1 MLLIPTLCLLLSFL
15 TISCIYLQNNVLN
28 PFEMTKKALYIFNP
42 EHDLALASGEVN
54 YMAPAS
60 ARRMASELA
69 LLPMWYA
76 EEGSV
81 VLAPSAYNLNYLKQM
96 QELLDIPVDLMT
108 EPELAI
114 EPNLDI
120 RPWGWDLALRKRL
133 SVLGVDEALFPS
145 MEQLNG
151 LREYSHR
158 SKAVSLLPELRL
170 NEYFCGESYYLKTP
184 EEWKRF
190 VEERKECLLKAP
202 LSGSGKGLNWCK
214 GIFTPFISG
223 WCTRVTASQG
233 GVIAEPI
240 YDKVEDFAMEFYS
253 DGAGEVTFVGY
264 SFFHT
269 GKSGMYEGNRL
280 LSNEAI
286 WKQLS
291 QYVPS
296 KVLTDLENC
305 LKYRLSALVGTV
317 YKGYL
322 GVDMMICRFPENEKP
337 AFRIHPCVEINLRMN
352 MGVIARFLHD
362 RYVRPGSTGRFVID
376 YHPSEGEALQ
386 EHERMSATY
395 PLEIREGRVCS
406 GYLPLVPVH
415 RRSCYRSWIWVTP
428 DYI

>member
-1 MLLIPTLCLLLSFL
+1 
-15 TISCIYLQNNVLN
+15 
-28 PFEMTKKALYIFNP
+28 MTKKALYIFNP
-42 EHDLALASGEVN
+42 EHDLALASGEAN

-76 EEGSV
+76 KEGSA
-81 VLAPSAYNLNYLKQM
+81 VLAPSAYNLDYVKKI
-96 QELLDIPVDLMT
+96 QELLGLSVDLIT

-114 EPNLDI
+114 EPDLDI
-120 RPWGWDLALRKRL
+120 RPWGWDVALRKRL
-133 SVLGVDEALFPS
+133 SVLGVDEVLLPS
-145 MEQLNG
+145 MGQLND

-158 SKAVSLLPELRL
+158 SKAVALLPELQL
-170 NEYFCGESYYLKTP
+170 NECFCGESYYLKTP

-190 VEERKECLLKAP
+190 VEGRKECLLKAP

-223 WCTRVTASQG
+223 WCTRVAASQG

-240 YDKVEDFAMEFYS
+240 YNKVEDFAMEFYS
-253 DGAGEVTFVGY
+253 DGAGELTFVGY
-264 SFFHT
+264 SLFHT
-269 GKSGMYEGNRL
+269 GKSGMYEGNCL

-286 WKQLS
+286 RKKLS
-291 QYVPS
+291 QYVP
-296 KVLTDLENC
+296 LEALMDLENC

-337 AFRIHPCVEINLRMN
+337 VFRIHPCVEINLRMN

-362 RYVRPGSTGRFVID
+362 RYVRPGSIGRFVID

-395 PLEIREGRVCS
+395 PLESREGRVYS

-415 RRSCYRSWIWVTP
+415 KRSCYRAWIWVTP
-428 DYI
+428 DNI

>member
-1 MLLIPTLCLLLSFL
+1 
-15 TISCIYLQNNVLN
+15 
-28 PFEMTKKALYIFNP
+28 MTKKALYLFNP
-42 EHDLALASGEVN
+42 EHDLALASGETN

-76 EEGSV
+76 EEGSA
-81 VLAPSAYNLNYLKQM
+81 VLAPSAYNLDYVKKI
-96 QELLDIPVDLMT
+96 QELLGLSVDLIT

-114 EPNLDI
+114 EPDLDI
-120 RPWGWDLALRKRL
+120 RPWGWDVALRKRL
-133 SVLGVDEALFPS
+133 SVLGVDEVLLPS
-145 MEQLNG
+145 MGQLND

-158 SKAVSLLPELRL
+158 SKAVALLPELQL

-190 VEERKECLLKAP
+190 VEGRKECLLKAP

-214 GIFTPFISG
+214 GIFTSFISG
-223 WCTRVTASQG
+223 WCTRVAASQG

-240 YDKVEDFAMEFYS
+240 YNKVEDFAMEFYS
-253 DGAGEVTFVGY
+253 DGAGELTFVGY
-264 SFFHT
+264 SLFHT
-269 GKSGMYEGNRL
+269 GKSGMYEGNCL

-286 WKQLS
+286 RKQLS
-291 QYVPS
+291 QYVPLEA
-296 KVLTDLENC
+296 LTDLENC

-337 AFRIHPCVEINLRMN
+337 VFRIHPCVEINLRMN

-395 PLEIREGRVCS
+395 PLESREGRVYS

-415 RRSCYRSWIWVTP
+415 
-428 DYI
+428 

>member
-1 MLLIPTLCLLLSFL
+1 
-15 TISCIYLQNNVLN
+15 
-28 PFEMTKKALYIFNP
+28 MTKKALYIFNP
-42 EHDLALASGEVN
+42 EHDLALASGEAN

-76 EEGSV
+76 EEGSA
-81 VLAPSAYNLNYLKQM
+81 VLAPSAYNLDYVKKI
-96 QELLDIPVDLMT
+96 QELLGLSVDLIT

-114 EPNLDI
+114 EQDLDI
-120 RPWGWDLALRKRL
+120 RPWGWDVALRKRL
-133 SVLGVDEALFPS
+133 SVLGVDEVLLPS
-145 MEQLNG
+145 MGQLND

-158 SKAVSLLPELRL
+158 SKAVALLPELQL

-190 VEERKECLLKAP
+190 VEGRKECLLKAP

-214 GIFTPFISG
+214 GIFTSFISG
-223 WCTRVTASQG
+223 WCTRVAASQG

-240 YDKVEDFAMEFYS
+240 YNKVEDFAMEFYS
-253 DGAGEVTFVGY
+253 DGAGELTFVGY
-264 SFFHT
+264 SLFHT

-286 WKQLS
+286 RKQLA
-291 QYVPS
+291 QYIP
-296 KVLTDLENC
+296 LEALMDLENC

-337 AFRIHPCVEINLRMN
+337 VFRIHPCVEINLRMN

-395 PLEIREGRVCS
+395 PLEIREGRVYS

-415 RRSCYRSWIWVTP
+415 RRSCYRAWIWVIP
-428 DYI
+428 DNI

>member
-1 MLLIPTLCLLLSFL
+1 
-15 TISCIYLQNNVLN
+15 
-28 PFEMTKKALYIFNP
+28 MTKKALYLFNP
-42 EHDLALASGEVN
+42 EHDLALASGEAN

-76 EEGSV
+76 EEGSA
-81 VLAPSAYNLNYLKQM
+81 VLAPSAYNLDYVKKI
-96 QELLDIPVDLMT
+96 QELLGLSVDLIT

-114 EPNLDI
+114 EPDLDI
-120 RPWGWDLALRKRL
+120 RPWGWDVALRKRL
-133 SVLGVDEALFPS
+133 SVLGVDEVLLPS
-145 MEQLNG
+145 MGQLND

-158 SKAVSLLPELRL
+158 SKAVALLPELQL
-170 NEYFCGESYYLKTP
+170 NEYFCGESYYLRTP

-190 VEERKECLLKAP
+190 VEGRKECLLKAP

-223 WCTRVTASQG
+223 WCTRVAASQG

-240 YDKVEDFAMEFYS
+240 YNKVEDFAMEFYS
-253 DGAGEVTFVGY
+253 DGAGELTFVGY
-264 SFFHT
+264 SLFHT
-269 GKSGMYEGNRL
+269 GKSGMYEGNCL

-286 WKQLS
+286 RKKLA
-291 QYVPS
+291 QYIP
-296 KVLTDLENC
+296 LEALMDLENC

-337 AFRIHPCVEINLRMN
+337 VFRIHPCVEINLRMN

-395 PLEIREGRVCS
+395 PLESREGRVYS

-415 RRSCYRSWIWVTP
+415 RRSCYRAWIWVTP
-428 DYI
+428 DNM

>member
-1 MLLIPTLCLLLSFL
+1 
-15 TISCIYLQNNVLN
+15 
-28 PFEMTKKALYIFNP
+28 MTKKALYLFNP
-42 EHDLALASGEVN
+42 EHDLALASGEAN

-76 EEGSV
+76 EEGSA
-81 VLAPSAYNLNYLKQM
+81 VLAPSAYNLDYVKKI
-96 QELLDIPVDLMT
+96 QELLGLSVDLIT

-114 EPNLDI
+114 EPDLDI
-120 RPWGWDLALRKRL
+120 RPWGWDVALRKRL
-133 SVLGVDEALFPS
+133 SVLGVDEVLLPS
-145 MEQLNG
+145 MGQLND

-158 SKAVSLLPELRL
+158 SKAVALLPELQL

-190 VEERKECLLKAP
+190 VEGRKECLLKAP

-223 WCTRVTASQG
+223 WCTRVAASQG

-240 YDKVEDFAMEFYS
+240 YNKVEDFAMEFYS
-253 DGAGEVTFVGY
+253 DGAGELTFVGY
-264 SFFHT
+264 SLFHT
-269 GKSGMYEGNRL
+269 GKSGMYEGNCL

-286 WKQLS
+286 RKKLS
-291 QYVPS
+291 QYVP
-296 KVLTDLENC
+296 LEALMDLENC
-305 LKYRLSALVGTV
+305 LKYRLSALVGIV

-337 AFRIHPCVEINLRMN
+337 VFRIHPCVEINLRMN

-395 PLEIREGRVCS
+395 PLESREGRVYS

-415 RRSCYRSWIWVTP
+415 KRSCYRAWIWVTP
-428 DYI
+428 DNI

>member
-1 MLLIPTLCLLLSFL
+1 
-15 TISCIYLQNNVLN
+15 
-28 PFEMTKKALYIFNP
+28 MTKKALYIFNP
-42 EHDLALASGEVN
+42 EHDLALASGEAN
-54 YMAPAS
+54 YLAPAS
-60 ARRMASELA
+60 ARRMSSELA

-76 EEGSV
+76 EEGSA
-81 VLAPSAYNLNYLKQM
+81 VLAPSAYNLDYVKKI
-96 QELLDIPVDLMT
+96 QELLGLSVDLIT

-114 EPNLDI
+114 EPDLDI
-120 RPWGWDLALRKRL
+120 RPWGWDVALRKRL
-133 SVLGVDEALFPS
+133 SVLGVDEVLLPS
-145 MEQLNG
+145 MGQLND

-158 SKAVSLLPELRL
+158 SKAVALLPELQL
-170 NEYFCGESYYLKTP
+170 NECFCGESYYLKTP

-190 VEERKECLLKAP
+190 VEGRKECLLKAP

-214 GIFTPFISG
+214 GIFTSFISG
-223 WCTRVTASQG
+223 WCTRVAASQG

-240 YDKVEDFAMEFYS
+240 YNKVEDFAMEFYS
-253 DGAGEVTFVGY
+253 DGAGELTFVGY
-264 SFFHT
+264 SLFHT

-280 LSNEAI
+280 LSNGAI
-286 WKQLS
+286 RKQLA
-291 QYVPS
+291 QYVP
-296 KVLTDLENC
+296 LEALMDLENC

-337 AFRIHPCVEINLRMN
+337 VFRIHPCVEINLRMN

-395 PLEIREGRVCS
+395 PLESREGRVYS

-415 RRSCYRSWIWVTP
+415 KRSCYRAWIWVTP
-428 DYI
+428 DNI

>member
-1 MLLIPTLCLLLSFL
+1 
-15 TISCIYLQNNVLN
+15 
-28 PFEMTKKALYIFNP
+28 MTKKALYLFNP
-42 EHDLALASGEVN
+42 EHDLALASGEAN

-76 EEGSV
+76 EEGSA
-81 VLAPSAYNLNYLKQM
+81 VLAPSAYNLDYVKKI
-96 QELLDIPVDLMT
+96 QELLGLSVDLIT
-108 EPELAI
+108 DPELAI
-114 EPNLDI
+114 EQDLDI
-120 RPWGWDLALRKRL
+120 RPWGWDVALRKRL
-133 SVLGVDEALFPS
+133 SVLGVDEVLLPS
-145 MEQLNG
+145 MGQLND

-158 SKAVSLLPELRL
+158 SKAVALLPELQL

-190 VEERKECLLKAP
+190 VEGRKECLLKAP

-223 WCTRVTASQG
+223 WCTRVAASQG

-240 YDKVEDFAMEFYS
+240 YNKVEDFAMEFYS
-253 DGAGEVTFVGY
+253 DGAGELTFVGY
-264 SFFHT
+264 SLFHT
-269 GKSGMYEGNRL
+269 GKSGMYEGNCL

-286 WKQLS
+286 RKQLA
-291 QYVPS
+291 QYIP
-296 KVLTDLENC
+296 LEALMDLENC

-337 AFRIHPCVEINLRMN
+337 VFRIHPCVEINLRMN

-395 PLEIREGRVCS
+395 PLESREGRVYS

-415 RRSCYRSWIWVTP
+415 RRSCYRAWIWVTP
-428 DYI
+428 DNI

>member
-1 MLLIPTLCLLLSFL
+1 
-15 TISCIYLQNNVLN
+15 
-28 PFEMTKKALYIFNP
+28 MTKKALYIFNP
-42 EHDLALASGEVN
+42 EHDLALASGEAN

-76 EEGSV
+76 EEGSA
-81 VLAPSAYNLNYLKQM
+81 VLAPSAYNLDYVKKI
-96 QELLDIPVDLMT
+96 QELLGLSVDLIT

-114 EPNLDI
+114 EQDLDI
-120 RPWGWDLALRKRL
+120 RPWGWDVALRKRL
-133 SVLGVDEALFPS
+133 SVLGVDEVLLPS
-145 MEQLNG
+145 MGQLND

-158 SKAVSLLPELRL
+158 SKAVALLPELQL

-190 VEERKECLLKAP
+190 VEGRKECLLKAP

-223 WCTRVTASQG
+223 WCTRVAASQG

-240 YDKVEDFAMEFYS
+240 YNKVEDFAMEFYS
-253 DGAGEVTFVGY
+253 DGAGELTFVGY
-264 SFFHT
+264 SLFHT
-269 GKSGMYEGNRL
+269 GKSGMYEGNCL

-286 WKQLS
+286 RKQLA
-291 QYVPS
+291 QYIPS
-296 KVLTDLENC
+296 EALMDLENC

-337 AFRIHPCVEINLRMN
+337 VFRIHPCVEINLRMN

-395 PLEIREGRVCS
+395 PLEIREGRVYS

-415 RRSCYRSWIWVTP
+415 KRSCYRAWIWVTP
-428 DYI
+428 DNI

>member
-1 MLLIPTLCLLLSFL
+1 
-15 TISCIYLQNNVLN
+15 
-28 PFEMTKKALYIFNP
+28 MTKKALYIFNP
-42 EHDLALASGEVN
+42 EHDLALASGEAN

-76 EEGSV
+76 EEGSA
-81 VLAPSAYNLNYLKQM
+81 VLAPSAYNLDYVKKI
-96 QELLDIPVDLMT
+96 QELLGLSVDLIT

-114 EPNLDI
+114 EPDLDI
-120 RPWGWDLALRKRL
+120 RPWGWDVALRKRL
-133 SVLGVDEALFPS
+133 SVLGVDEVLLPS
-145 MEQLNG
+145 MGQLND

-158 SKAVSLLPELRL
+158 SKAVALLPELQL

-190 VEERKECLLKAP
+190 VEGRKECLLKAP

-214 GIFTPFISG
+214 GIFTSFISG
-223 WCTRVTASQG
+223 WCTRVAASQG

-240 YDKVEDFAMEFYS
+240 YNKVEDFAMEFYS
-253 DGAGEVTFVGY
+253 DGAGELTFVGY
-264 SFFHT
+264 SLFHT

-280 LSNEAI
+280 LSNGAI
-286 WKQLS
+286 RKQLA
-291 QYVPS
+291 QYVP
-296 KVLTDLENC
+296 LEALMDLENC

-337 AFRIHPCVEINLRMN
+337 VFRIHPCVEINLRMN

-395 PLEIREGRVCS
+395 PLEIREGRVYS

-415 RRSCYRSWIWVTP
+415 RRSCYRAWIWVTP
-428 DYI
+428 DNI

>member
-1 MLLIPTLCLLLSFL
+1 
-15 TISCIYLQNNVLN
+15 
-28 PFEMTKKALYIFNP
+28 MTKKALYIFNP
-42 EHDLALASGEVN
+42 EHDLALASGETN

-76 EEGSV
+76 EEGSA
-81 VLAPSAYNLNYLKQM
+81 VLAPSAYNLDYVKKI
-96 QELLDIPVDLMT
+96 QELLGLSVDLIT

-114 EPNLDI
+114 EQDLDI
-120 RPWGWDLALRKRL
+120 RPWGWDVALRKRL
-133 SVLGVDEALFPS
+133 SVLGVDEVLLPS
-145 MEQLNG
+145 MGQLND

-158 SKAVSLLPELRL
+158 SKAVALLPELQL

-190 VEERKECLLKAP
+190 VEGRKECLLKAP

-214 GIFTPFISG
+214 GIFTSFISG
-223 WCTRVTASQG
+223 WCTRVAASQG

-240 YDKVEDFAMEFYS
+240 YNKVEDFAMEFYS
-253 DGAGEVTFVGY
+253 DGAGELTFVGY
-264 SFFHT
+264 SLFHT

-280 LSNEAI
+280 LSNGAI
-286 WKQLS
+286 RKQLA
-291 QYVPS
+291 QYVP
-296 KVLTDLENC
+296 LEALMDLENC

-337 AFRIHPCVEINLRMN
+337 VFRIHPCVEINLRMN

-395 PLEIREGRVCS
+395 PLESREGRVYS

-415 RRSCYRSWIWVTP
+415 KRSCYRAWIWVTP
-428 DYI
+428 DNI

>member
-1 MLLIPTLCLLLSFL
+1 
-15 TISCIYLQNNVLN
+15 
-28 PFEMTKKALYIFNP
+28 MTKKALYIFNP
-42 EHDLALASGEVN
+42 EHDLALASGETN

-76 EEGSV
+76 EEGSA
-81 VLAPSAYNLNYLKQM
+81 VLAPSAYNLDYVKKI
-96 QELLDIPVDLMT
+96 QELLGLSVDLIT

-114 EPNLDI
+114 EQNLDI
-120 RPWGWDLALRKRL
+120 RPWGWDVALRKRL
-133 SVLGVDEALFPS
+133 SVLGVDEVLLPS
-145 MEQLNG
+145 MGQLND

-158 SKAVSLLPELRL
+158 SKAVALLPELQL

-190 VEERKECLLKAP
+190 VEGRKECLLKAP

-214 GIFTPFISG
+214 GIFTSFISG
-223 WCTRVTASQG
+223 WCTRVAASQG

-240 YDKVEDFAMEFYS
+240 YNKVEDFAMEFYS
-253 DGAGEVTFVGY
+253 DGAGELTFVGY
-264 SFFHT
+264 SLFHT
-269 GKSGMYEGNRL
+269 GKSGMYEGNCL

-286 WKQLS
+286 RKQLA
-291 QYVPS
+291 QYVP
-296 KVLTDLENC
+296 LEALMDLENC

-337 AFRIHPCVEINLRMN
+337 VFRIHPCVEINLRMN

-395 PLEIREGRVCS
+395 PLEIREGRVYS

-415 RRSCYRSWIWVTP
+415 RRSCYRAWIWVIP
-428 DYI
+428 DNI

>member
-1 MLLIPTLCLLLSFL
+1 
-15 TISCIYLQNNVLN
+15 
-28 PFEMTKKALYIFNP
+28 MTKKALYLFNP
-42 EHDLALASGEVN
+42 EHDLALASGETN

-76 EEGSV
+76 EEGSA
-81 VLAPSAYNLNYLKQM
+81 VLAPSAYNLDYVKKI
-96 QELLDIPVDLMT
+96 QELLGLSVDLIT

-114 EPNLDI
+114 EPDLDI
-120 RPWGWDLALRKRL
+120 RPWGWDVALRKRL
-133 SVLGVDEALFPS
+133 SVLGVDEVLLPS
-145 MEQLNG
+145 MGQLND

-158 SKAVSLLPELRL
+158 SKAVALLPELQL

-190 VEERKECLLKAP
+190 VEGRKECLLKAP

-223 WCTRVTASQG
+223 WCTRVAASQG

-240 YDKVEDFAMEFYS
+240 YNKVEDFAMEFYS
-253 DGAGEVTFVGY
+253 DGAGELTFVGY
-264 SFFHT
+264 SLFHT

-280 LSNEAI
+280 LSNGAI
-286 WKQLS
+286 RKQLA
-291 QYVPS
+291 QYVP
-296 KVLTDLENC
+296 LEALMDLENC

-337 AFRIHPCVEINLRMN
+337 VFRIHPCVEINLRMN

-395 PLEIREGRVCS
+395 PLESREGRVYS

-415 RRSCYRSWIWVTP
+415 RRSCYRAWIWVTP
-428 DYI
+428 DNI

>member
-1 MLLIPTLCLLLSFL
+1 
-15 TISCIYLQNNVLN
+15 
-28 PFEMTKKALYIFNP
+28 MTKKALYIFNP
-42 EHDLALASGEVN
+42 EHDLALASGEAN

-76 EEGSV
+76 EEGSA
-81 VLAPSAYNLNYLKQM
+81 VLAPSAYNLDYVKKI
-96 QELLDIPVDLMT
+96 QELLGLSVDLIT

-114 EPNLDI
+114 EQDLDI
-120 RPWGWDLALRKRL
+120 RPWGWDVALRKRL
-133 SVLGVDEALFPS
+133 SVLGVDEVLLPS
-145 MEQLNG
+145 MGQLND

-158 SKAVSLLPELRL
+158 SKAVALLPELQL
-170 NEYFCGESYYLKTP
+170 NEYFCGESYYLKPP

-190 VEERKECLLKAP
+190 VEGRKECLLKAP

-223 WCTRVTASQG
+223 WCTRVAASQG

-240 YDKVEDFAMEFYS
+240 YNKVEDFAMEFYS
-253 DGAGEVTFVGY
+253 DGAGELTFVGY
-264 SFFHT
+264 SLFHT
-269 GKSGMYEGNRL
+269 GKSGMYEGNCL

-286 WKQLS
+286 RKQLA
-291 QYVPS
+291 QYIP
-296 KVLTDLENC
+296 LEALMDLENC

-337 AFRIHPCVEINLRMN
+337 VFRIHPCVEINLRMN

-395 PLEIREGRVCS
+395 PLEIREGRVYS

-415 RRSCYRSWIWVTP
+415 KRSCYRAWIWVTP
-428 DYI
+428 DNI

>member
-1 MLLIPTLCLLLSFL
+1 
-15 TISCIYLQNNVLN
+15 
-28 PFEMTKKALYIFNP
+28 MTKKALYLFNP
-42 EHDLALASGEVN
+42 EHDLALASGEAN

-76 EEGSV
+76 EEGSA
-81 VLAPSAYNLNYLKQM
+81 VLAPSAYNLDYVKKI
-96 QELLDIPVDLMT
+96 QELLGLSVDLIT

-114 EPNLDI
+114 EPDLDI
-120 RPWGWDLALRKRL
+120 RPWGWDVALRKRL
-133 SVLGVDEALFPS
+133 SVLGVDEVLLPS
-145 MEQLNG
+145 MGQLND

-158 SKAVSLLPELRL
+158 SKAVALLPELQL

-190 VEERKECLLKAP
+190 VEGRKECLLKAP

-214 GIFTPFISG
+214 GIFTSFISG
-223 WCTRVTASQG
+223 WCTRVAASQG

-240 YDKVEDFAMEFYS
+240 YNKVEDFAMEFYS
-253 DGAGEVTFVGY
+253 DGAGELTFVGY
-264 SFFHT
+264 SLFHT
-269 GKSGMYEGNRL
+269 GKSGMYEGNCL

-286 WKQLS
+286 RKKLS
-291 QYVPS
+291 QYIPS
-296 KVLTDLENC
+296 EALMDLENC

-337 AFRIHPCVEINLRMN
+337 VFRIHPCVEINLRMN

-395 PLEIREGRVCS
+395 PLESREGRVYS

-415 RRSCYRSWIWVTP
+415 KRSCYRAWIWVTP
-428 DYI
+428 DNI

>member
-1 MLLIPTLCLLLSFL
+1 
-15 TISCIYLQNNVLN
+15 
-28 PFEMTKKALYIFNP
+28 MTKKALYLFNP
-42 EHDLALASGEVN
+42 EQDLALASGEAN

-76 EEGSV
+76 EEGSA
-81 VLAPSAYNLNYLKQM
+81 VLAPSAYNLDYVKKI
-96 QELLDIPVDLMT
+96 QELLGLSVDLIT

-114 EPNLDI
+114 EPDLDI
-120 RPWGWDLALRKRL
+120 RPWGWDVALRKRL
-133 SVLGVDEALFPS
+133 SVLGVDEVLLPS
-145 MEQLNG
+145 MGQLND

-158 SKAVSLLPELRL
+158 SKAVALLPELQL

-190 VEERKECLLKAP
+190 VEGRKECLLKAP

-223 WCTRVTASQG
+223 WCTRVAASQG

-240 YDKVEDFAMEFYS
+240 YNKVEDFAMEFYS
-253 DGAGEVTFVGY
+253 DGAGELTFVGY
-264 SFFHT
+264 SLFHT
-269 GKSGMYEGNRL
+269 GKSGMYEGNCL

-286 WKQLS
+286 RKQLA
-291 QYVPS
+291 QYIP
-296 KVLTDLENC
+296 LEALMDLENC

-337 AFRIHPCVEINLRMN
+337 VFRIHPCVEINLRMN

-395 PLEIREGRVCS
+395 PLEIREGRVYS

-415 RRSCYRSWIWVTP
+415 KRSCYRAWIWVTP
-428 DYI
+428 DNI

>member
-1 MLLIPTLCLLLSFL
+1 
-15 TISCIYLQNNVLN
+15 
-28 PFEMTKKALYIFNP
+28 MTKKALYIFNP
-42 EHDLALASGEVN
+42 EHDLALASGETN

-81 VLAPSAYNLNYLKQM
+81 VLAPSAYNLDYVKKI
-96 QELLDIPVDLMT
+96 QELLGLSVDLIT

-114 EPNLDI
+114 EPDLDI
-120 RPWGWDLALRKRL
+120 RPWGWDVALRKRL
-133 SVLGVDEALFPS
+133 SVLGVDEVLLPS
-145 MEQLNG
+145 MGQLND

-158 SKAVSLLPELRL
+158 SKAVALLPELQL
-170 NEYFCGESYYLKTP
+170 NECFCGESYYLKTP

-190 VEERKECLLKAP
+190 VEGRKECLLKAP

-214 GIFTPFISG
+214 GIFTSFISG
-223 WCTRVTASQG
+223 WCTRVAASQG

-240 YDKVEDFAMEFYS
+240 YNKVEDFAMEFYS
-253 DGAGEVTFVGY
+253 DGAGELTFVGY
-264 SFFHT
+264 SLFHT

-286 WKQLS
+286 RKQLA
-291 QYVPS
+291 QYIP
-296 KVLTDLENC
+296 LEALMDLENC

-337 AFRIHPCVEINLRMN
+337 VFRIHPCVEINLRMN

-395 PLEIREGRVCS
+395 PLESREGRVYS

-415 RRSCYRSWIWVTP
+415 KRSCYRAWIWVTP
-428 DYI
+428 DNI

>member
-1 MLLIPTLCLLLSFL
+1 
-15 TISCIYLQNNVLN
+15 
-28 PFEMTKKALYIFNP
+28 MTKKALYLFNP
-42 EHDLALASGEVN
+42 EHDLALASGEAN

-76 EEGSV
+76 EEGSA
-81 VLAPSAYNLNYLKQM
+81 VLAPSAYNLDYVKKI
-96 QELLDIPVDLMT
+96 QELLGLSVDLIT

-114 EPNLDI
+114 EPDLDI
-120 RPWGWDLALRKRL
+120 RPWGWDVALRKRL
-133 SVLGVDEALFPS
+133 SVLGVDEVLLPS
-145 MEQLNG
+145 MGQLND

-158 SKAVSLLPELRL
+158 SKAVALLPELQL
-170 NEYFCGESYYLKTP
+170 NECFCGESYYLKTP

-190 VEERKECLLKAP
+190 VEGRKECLLKAP

-214 GIFTPFISG
+214 GIFTSFISG
-223 WCTRVTASQG
+223 WCTRVAASQG

-240 YDKVEDFAMEFYS
+240 YNKVEDFAMEFYS
-253 DGAGEVTFVGY
+253 DGAGELTFVGY
-264 SFFHT
+264 SLFHT
-269 GKSGMYEGNRL
+269 GKSGMYEGNCL
-280 LSNEAI
+280 LSNGAI
-286 WKQLS
+286 RKQLA
-291 QYVPS
+291 QYVP
-296 KVLTDLENC
+296 LEALMDLENC

-337 AFRIHPCVEINLRMN
+337 VFRIHPCVEINLRMN

-395 PLEIREGRVCS
+395 PLESREGRVYS

-415 RRSCYRSWIWVTP
+415 RRSCYRAWIWVTP
-428 DYI
+428 DNI

>member
-1 MLLIPTLCLLLSFL
+1 
-15 TISCIYLQNNVLN
+15 
-28 PFEMTKKALYIFNP
+28 MTKKALYIFNP
-42 EHDLALASGEVN
+42 EHDLALASGEAN

-76 EEGSV
+76 EEGSA
-81 VLAPSAYNLNYLKQM
+81 VLAPSAYNLDYVKKI
-96 QELLDIPVDLMT
+96 QELLGLSVDLIT

-114 EPNLDI
+114 EPDLDI
-120 RPWGWDLALRKRL
+120 RPWGWDVALRKRL
-133 SVLGVDEALFPS
+133 SVLGVDEVLLPS
-145 MEQLNG
+145 MGQLND

-158 SKAVSLLPELRL
+158 SKAVALLPELQL
-170 NEYFCGESYYLKTP
+170 NECFCGESYYLKTP

-190 VEERKECLLKAP
+190 VEGRKECLLKAP

-223 WCTRVTASQG
+223 WCTRVAASQG

-240 YDKVEDFAMEFYS
+240 YNKVEDFAMEFYS
-253 DGAGEVTFVGY
+253 DGAGELTFVGY
-264 SFFHT
+264 SLFHT
-269 GKSGMYEGNRL
+269 GKSGMYEGNCL

-286 WKQLS
+286 RKKLS
-291 QYVPS
+291 QYVP
-296 KVLTDLENC
+296 LEALMDLENC
-305 LKYRLSALVGTV
+305 LKYRLSALVGIV

-337 AFRIHPCVEINLRMN
+337 VFRIHPCVEINLRMN

-395 PLEIREGRVCS
+395 PLESREGRVYS

-415 RRSCYRSWIWVTP
+415 RRSCYRAWIWVTP
-428 DYI
+428 DNI

>member
-1 MLLIPTLCLLLSFL
+1 
-15 TISCIYLQNNVLN
+15 
-28 PFEMTKKALYIFNP
+28 MTKKALYLFNP
-42 EHDLALASGEVN
+42 EHDLALASGEAN

-76 EEGSV
+76 EEGSA
-81 VLAPSAYNLNYLKQM
+81 VLAPSAYNLDYVKKI
-96 QELLDIPVDLMT
+96 QELLGLSVDLIT

-114 EPNLDI
+114 EQDLDI
-120 RPWGWDLALRKRL
+120 RPWGWDVALRKRL
-133 SVLGVDEALFPS
+133 SVLGVDEVLLPS
-145 MEQLNG
+145 MGQLND

-158 SKAVSLLPELRL
+158 SKAVALLPELQL

-190 VEERKECLLKAP
+190 VEGRKECLLKAP

-223 WCTRVTASQG
+223 WCTRVAASQG

-240 YDKVEDFAMEFYS
+240 YNKVEDFAMEFYS
-253 DGAGEVTFVGY
+253 DGAGELTFVGY
-264 SFFHT
+264 SLFHT
-269 GKSGMYEGNRL
+269 GKSGMYEGNCL

-286 WKQLS
+286 RKKLS
-291 QYVPS
+291 QYVPLEA
-296 KVLTDLENC
+296 LTDLENC

-337 AFRIHPCVEINLRMN
+337 VFRIHPCVEINLRMN

-395 PLEIREGRVCS
+395 PLESREGRVYS

-415 RRSCYRSWIWVTP
+415 KRSCYRAWIWVTP
-428 DYI
+428 DNI

>member
-1 MLLIPTLCLLLSFL
+1 
-15 TISCIYLQNNVLN
+15 
-28 PFEMTKKALYIFNP
+28 MTKKALYIFNP
-42 EHDLALASGEVN
+42 EHDLALASGEAN

-76 EEGSV
+76 EEGSA
-81 VLAPSAYNLNYLKQM
+81 VLAPSAYNLDYVKKI
-96 QELLDIPVDLMT
+96 QELLGLSVDLIT

-114 EPNLDI
+114 EPDLDI
-120 RPWGWDLALRKRL
+120 RPWGWDVALRKRL
-133 SVLGVDEALFPS
+133 SVLGVDEVLLPS
-145 MEQLNG
+145 MGQLND

-158 SKAVSLLPELRL
+158 SKAVALLPELQL
-170 NEYFCGESYYLKTP
+170 NECFCGESYYLKTP

-190 VEERKECLLKAP
+190 VEGRKECLLKAP

-214 GIFTPFISG
+214 GIFTSFISG
-223 WCTRVTASQG
+223 WCTRVAASQG

-240 YDKVEDFAMEFYS
+240 YNKVEDFAMEFYS
-253 DGAGEVTFVGY
+253 DGAGELTFVGY
-264 SFFHT
+264 SLFHT

-280 LSNEAI
+280 LSNGAI
-286 WKQLS
+286 RKQLA
-291 QYVPS
+291 QYVP
-296 KVLTDLENC
+296 LEALMDLENC

-337 AFRIHPCVEINLRMN
+337 VFRIHPCVEINLRMN

-362 RYVRPGSTGRFVID
+362 RYVRPGSIGRFVID

-395 PLEIREGRVCS
+395 PLESREGRVYS

-415 RRSCYRSWIWVTP
+415 KRSCYRAWIWVTP
-428 DYI
+428 DNI

>member
-1 MLLIPTLCLLLSFL
+1 
-15 TISCIYLQNNVLN
+15 
-28 PFEMTKKALYIFNP
+28 MTKKALYIFNP
-42 EHDLALASGEVN
+42 EHDLALASGEAN

-76 EEGSV
+76 EEGSA
-81 VLAPSAYNLNYLKQM
+81 VLAPSAYNLDYVKKI
-96 QELLDIPVDLMT
+96 QELLGLSVDLIT

-114 EPNLDI
+114 EPDLDI
-120 RPWGWDLALRKRL
+120 RPWGWDVALRKRL
-133 SVLGVDEALFPS
+133 SVLGVDEVLLPS
-145 MEQLNG
+145 MGQLND

-158 SKAVSLLPELRL
+158 SKAVALLPELQL

-190 VEERKECLLKAP
+190 VEGRKECLLKAP

-223 WCTRVTASQG
+223 WCTRVAASQG

-240 YDKVEDFAMEFYS
+240 YNKVEDFAMEFYS
-253 DGAGEVTFVGY
+253 DGAGELTFVGY
-264 SFFHT
+264 SLFHT
-269 GKSGMYEGNRL
+269 GKSGMYEGNCL

-286 WKQLS
+286 RKQLA
-291 QYVPS
+291 QYIP
-296 KVLTDLENC
+296 LEALMDLENC

-337 AFRIHPCVEINLRMN
+337 VFRIHPCVEINLRMN

-395 PLEIREGRVCS
+395 PLESREGRVYS

-415 RRSCYRSWIWVTP
+415 RRSCYRAWIWVTP
-428 DYI
+428 DNI

>member
-1 MLLIPTLCLLLSFL
+1 
-15 TISCIYLQNNVLN
+15 
-28 PFEMTKKALYIFNP
+28 MTKKALYIFNP
-42 EHDLALASGEVN
+42 EHDLALASGETN

-76 EEGSV
+76 EEGSA
-81 VLAPSAYNLNYLKQM
+81 VLAPSAYNLDYVKKI
-96 QELLDIPVDLMT
+96 QELLGLSVDLIT

-114 EPNLDI
+114 EQDLDI
-120 RPWGWDLALRKRL
+120 RPWGWDVALRKRL
-133 SVLGVDEALFPS
+133 SVLGVDEVLLPS
-145 MEQLNG
+145 MGQLND

-158 SKAVSLLPELRL
+158 SKAVALLPELQL

-190 VEERKECLLKAP
+190 VEGRKECLLKAP

-223 WCTRVTASQG
+223 WCTRVAASQG

-240 YDKVEDFAMEFYS
+240 YNKVEDFAMEFYS
-253 DGAGEVTFVGY
+253 DGAGELTFVGY
-264 SFFHT
+264 SLFHT
-269 GKSGMYEGNRL
+269 GKSGMYEGNCL

-286 WKQLS
+286 RKKLA
-291 QYVPS
+291 QYIP
-296 KVLTDLENC
+296 LEALMDLENC

-337 AFRIHPCVEINLRMN
+337 VFRIHPCVEINLRMN

-395 PLEIREGRVCS
+395 PLESREGRVYS

-415 RRSCYRSWIWVTP
+415 KRSCYRAWIWVTP
-428 DYI
+428 DNI

>member
-1 MLLIPTLCLLLSFL
+1 
-15 TISCIYLQNNVLN
+15 
-28 PFEMTKKALYIFNP
+28 MTKKALYIFNP
-42 EHDLALASGEVN
+42 EHDLALASGETN

-76 EEGSV
+76 EEGSA
-81 VLAPSAYNLNYLKQM
+81 VLAPSAYNLDYVKKI
-96 QELLDIPVDLMT
+96 QELLGLSVDLIT

-114 EPNLDI
+114 EQDLDI
-120 RPWGWDLALRKRL
+120 RPWGWDVALRKRL
-133 SVLGVDEALFPS
+133 SVLGVDEALLPS
-145 MEQLNG
+145 MGQLND

-158 SKAVSLLPELRL
+158 SKAVALLPELQL

-190 VEERKECLLKAP
+190 VEGRKECLLKAP

-214 GIFTPFISG
+214 GIFTSFISG
-223 WCTRVTASQG
+223 WCTRVAASQG

-240 YDKVEDFAMEFYS
+240 YNKVEDFAMEFYF
-253 DGAGEVTFVGY
+253 DGAGELTFVGY
-264 SFFHT
+264 SLFHT
-269 GKSGMYEGNRL
+269 GKSGMYEGNCL

-286 WKQLS
+286 RKQLA
-291 QYVPS
+291 QYIP
-296 KVLTDLENC
+296 LETLMDLENC

-337 AFRIHPCVEINLRMN
+337 VFRIHPCVEINLRMN

-395 PLEIREGRVCS
+395 PLEIREGRVYS

-415 RRSCYRSWIWVTP
+415 KRSCYRAWIWVTP
-428 DYI
+428 DNI

>member
-1 MLLIPTLCLLLSFL
+1 
-15 TISCIYLQNNVLN
+15 
-28 PFEMTKKALYIFNP
+28 MTKKALYLFNP
-42 EHDLALASGEVN
+42 EHDLALASGEAN

-76 EEGSV
+76 EEGSA
-81 VLAPSAYNLNYLKQM
+81 VLAPSAYNLDYVKKI
-96 QELLDIPVDLMT
+96 QELLGLSVDLIT
-108 EPELAI
+108 DPELAI
-114 EPNLDI
+114 EQDLDI
-120 RPWGWDLALRKRL
+120 RPWGWDVALRKRL
-133 SVLGVDEALFPS
+133 SVLGVDEVLLPS
-145 MEQLNG
+145 MGQLND

-158 SKAVSLLPELRL
+158 SKAVALLPELQL
-170 NEYFCGESYYLKTP
+170 NECFCGESYYLKTP

-190 VEERKECLLKAP
+190 VEGRKECLLKAP

-214 GIFTPFISG
+214 GIFTSFISG
-223 WCTRVTASQG
+223 WCTRVAASQG

-240 YDKVEDFAMEFYS
+240 YNKVEDFAMEFYS
-253 DGAGEVTFVGY
+253 DGAGELTFVGY
-264 SFFHT
+264 SLFHT
-269 GKSGMYEGNRL
+269 GKSGMYEGNCL

-286 WKQLS
+286 RKKLS
-291 QYVPS
+291 QYVP
-296 KVLTDLENC
+296 LEALMDLENC

-337 AFRIHPCVEINLRMN
+337 VFRIHPCVEINLRMN

-395 PLEIREGRVCS
+395 PLESREGRVYS

-415 RRSCYRSWIWVTP
+415 RRSCYRAWIWVIP
-428 DYI
+428 DNI

>member
-1 MLLIPTLCLLLSFL
+1 
-15 TISCIYLQNNVLN
+15 
-28 PFEMTKKALYIFNP
+28 MTKKALYLFNP
-42 EHDLALASGEVN
+42 EHDLALASGEAN

-76 EEGSV
+76 EEGSA
-81 VLAPSAYNLNYLKQM
+81 VLAPSAYNLDYVKKI
-96 QELLDIPVDLMT
+96 QELLGLSVDLIT

-114 EPNLDI
+114 EQDLDI
-120 RPWGWDLALRKRL
+120 RPWGWDVALRKRL
-133 SVLGVDEALFPS
+133 SVLGVDEVLLPS
-145 MEQLNG
+145 MGQLND

-158 SKAVSLLPELRL
+158 SKAVALLPELQL

-190 VEERKECLLKAP
+190 VEGRKECLLKAP

-223 WCTRVTASQG
+223 WCTRVAASQG

-240 YDKVEDFAMEFYS
+240 YNKVEDFAMEFYS
-253 DGAGEVTFVGY
+253 DGAGELTFVGY
-264 SFFHT
+264 SLFHT
-269 GKSGMYEGNRL
+269 GKSGMYEGNCL

-286 WKQLS
+286 RKQLA
-291 QYVPS
+291 QYIP
-296 KVLTDLENC
+296 LEALMDLENC

-337 AFRIHPCVEINLRMN
+337 VFRIHPCVEINLRMN

-395 PLEIREGRVCS
+395 PLESREGRVYS

-415 RRSCYRSWIWVTP
+415 KRSCYRAWIWVTP
-428 DYI
+428 DNI

>member
-1 MLLIPTLCLLLSFL
+1 
-15 TISCIYLQNNVLN
+15 
-28 PFEMTKKALYIFNP
+28 MTKKALYLFNP
-42 EHDLALASGEVN
+42 EHDLALASGEAN

-76 EEGSV
+76 EEGSA
-81 VLAPSAYNLNYLKQM
+81 VLAPSAYNLDYVKKI
-96 QELLDIPVDLMT
+96 QELLGLSVDLIT

-114 EPNLDI
+114 EPDLDI
-120 RPWGWDLALRKRL
+120 RPWGWDVALRKRL
-133 SVLGVDEALFPS
+133 SVLGVDEVLLPS
-145 MEQLNG
+145 MGQLND

-158 SKAVSLLPELRL
+158 SKAVALLPELQL
-170 NEYFCGESYYLKTP
+170 NEYFCGESYYLRTP

-190 VEERKECLLKAP
+190 VEGRKECLLKAP

-223 WCTRVTASQG
+223 WCTRVAASQG

-240 YDKVEDFAMEFYS
+240 YNKVEDFAMEFYS
-253 DGAGEVTFVGY
+253 DGAGELTFVGY
-264 SFFHT
+264 SLFHT

-286 WKQLS
+286 RKQLA
-291 QYVPS
+291 QYIP
-296 KVLTDLENC
+296 LEALMDLENC

-337 AFRIHPCVEINLRMN
+337 VFRIHPCVEINLRMN

-395 PLEIREGRVCS
+395 PLESREGRVYS

-415 RRSCYRSWIWVTP
+415 KRSCYRAWIWVTP
-428 DYI
+428 DNI

>member
-1 MLLIPTLCLLLSFL
+1 
-15 TISCIYLQNNVLN
+15 
-28 PFEMTKKALYIFNP
+28 MTKKALYLFNP
-42 EHDLALASGEVN
+42 EHDLALASGETN

-81 VLAPSAYNLNYLKQM
+81 VLAPSAYNLDYVKKI
-96 QELLDIPVDLMT
+96 QELLGLSVDLIT

-114 EPNLDI
+114 EPDLDI
-120 RPWGWDLALRKRL
+120 RPWGWDVALRKRL
-133 SVLGVDEALFPS
+133 SVLGVDEVLLPS
-145 MEQLNG
+145 MGQLND

-158 SKAVSLLPELRL
+158 SKAVALLPELQL

-190 VEERKECLLKAP
+190 VEGRKECLLKAP

-223 WCTRVTASQG
+223 WCTRVAASQG

-240 YDKVEDFAMEFYS
+240 YNKVEDFAMEFYS
-253 DGAGEVTFVGY
+253 DGAGELTFVGY
-264 SFFHT
+264 SLFHT

-286 WKQLS
+286 RKQLA
-291 QYVPS
+291 QYIP
-296 KVLTDLENC
+296 LEALMDLENC

-337 AFRIHPCVEINLRMN
+337 VFRIHPCVEINLRMN

-395 PLEIREGRVCS
+395 PLESREGRVYS

-415 RRSCYRSWIWVTP
+415 RRSCYRAWIWVTP
-428 DYI
+428 DNI

>member
-1 MLLIPTLCLLLSFL
+1 
-15 TISCIYLQNNVLN
+15 
-28 PFEMTKKALYIFNP
+28 MTKKALYIFNP
-42 EHDLALASGEVN
+42 EHDLALASGEAN

-76 EEGSV
+76 EEGSA
-81 VLAPSAYNLNYLKQM
+81 VLAPSAYNLDYVKKI
-96 QELLDIPVDLMT
+96 QELLGLSVDLIT

-114 EPNLDI
+114 EPDLDI
-120 RPWGWDLALRKRL
+120 RPWGWDVALRKRL
-133 SVLGVDEALFPS
+133 SVLGVDEVLLPS
-145 MEQLNG
+145 MGQLND

-158 SKAVSLLPELRL
+158 SKAVALLPELQL
-170 NEYFCGESYYLKTP
+170 NEYFCGESYYLRTP

-190 VEERKECLLKAP
+190 VEGRKECLLKAP

-214 GIFTPFISG
+214 GIFTSFISG
-223 WCTRVTASQG
+223 WCTRVAASQG

-240 YDKVEDFAMEFYS
+240 YNKVEDFAMEFYS
-253 DGAGEVTFVGY
+253 DGAGELTFVGY
-264 SFFHT
+264 SLFHT

-280 LSNEAI
+280 LSNGAI
-286 WKQLS
+286 RKQLA
-291 QYVPS
+291 QYVP
-296 KVLTDLENC
+296 LEALMDLENC

-337 AFRIHPCVEINLRMN
+337 VFRIHPCVEINLRMN

-395 PLEIREGRVCS
+395 PLESREGRVYS

-415 RRSCYRSWIWVTP
+415 KRSCYRAWIWVTP
-428 DYI
+428 DNI